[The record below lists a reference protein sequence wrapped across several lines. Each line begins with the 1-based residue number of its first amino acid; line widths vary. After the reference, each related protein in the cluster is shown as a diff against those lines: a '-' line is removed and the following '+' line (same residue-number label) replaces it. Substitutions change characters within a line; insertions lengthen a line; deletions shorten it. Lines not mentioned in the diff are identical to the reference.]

1 MGPPE
6 KENGRPWDRHPGE
19 RPARGHLTS
28 GCRLTGGTT
37 ERHRQ
42 DRAERADRAT
52 RDGRVRA
59 AADLAASCCLS
70 VTAPVSALADLAS
83 RGLLARDGGALVLTL
98 PAGR

>member
-1 MGPPE
+1 MAPPE

-28 GCRLTGGTT
+28 GCRLTGETT

-70 VTAPVSALADLAS
+70 VTAPASALADLAS